1 MLMYLLMIN
10 WRKRQEKV
18 FRGQFLITNKFRFLF
33 FLFLFVSLLFIWW
46 KFGIKC
52 GLWLDKITEY
62 GSNSVKVVNEVSK
75 NVIIFSA
82 SFTLYFPYEI
92 WGQVHFSYFK
102 WSNCIIVF
110 TRVKPSNVPCK
121 FQCMTKKMRRYGRQN
136 AYIRR
141 DKKLKNISNMKIRS
155 KIVPNDVFSHGIKL
169 KPLNSGWFNIWNI
182 LI

>member
-1 MLMYLLMIN
+1 MKCQKMS
-10 WRKRQEKV
+10 
-18 FRGQFLITNKFRFLF
+18 
-33 FLFLFVSLLFIWW
+33 LFLVLLSHFIFPT
-46 KFGIKC
+46 KSE
-52 GLWLDKITEY
+52 DKY
-62 GSNSVKVVNEVSK
+62 
-75 NVIIFSA
+75 IF
-82 SFTLYFPYEI
+82 T
-92 WGQVHFSYFK
+92 YFK

-110 TRVKPSNVPCK
+110 TRVKPSNIPCK

-182 LI
+182 LIYTGLYVLKSSNIDIFLDIRCLFIF

>member
-1 MLMYLLMIN
+1 MKCQKMS
-10 WRKRQEKV
+10 
-18 FRGQFLITNKFRFLF
+18 
-33 FLFLFVSLLFIWW
+33 LFLVLLSHFIFPT
-46 KFGIKC
+46 KSE
-52 GLWLDKITEY
+52 DKY
-62 GSNSVKVVNEVSK
+62 
-75 NVIIFSA
+75 IF
-82 SFTLYFPYEI
+82 T
-92 WGQVHFSYFK
+92 YFK

-121 FQCMTKKMRRYGRQN
+121 FQCMTKKMRRFGRQN

-182 LI
+182 LIYTGLYVLKSSNIDIFLDIRCLFIF